1 MEEKNLSKNI
11 RLINFNLEP
20 IELDKAKKIIEKYQK
35 KINEKVNC
43 KELKIRLKTSRKEK
57 AFLHEIKADAVT
69 DKKGILSAKSTG
81 FHFFAVI
88 AETLNKIFE
97 QSEHKQKYDKLN

>member
-1 MEEKNLSKNI
+1 MDEKKLGKYI

-20 IELDKAKKIIEKYQK
+20 TELDKVRKILGKYGK

-43 KELKIRLKTSRKEK
+43 KELKIRLKTSRKGK
-57 AFLHEIKADAVT
+57 TFLHEIKADVIT

-81 FHFFAVI
+81 FNIFAAI

-97 QSEHKQKYDKLN
+97 QAVHKQKYNKLS